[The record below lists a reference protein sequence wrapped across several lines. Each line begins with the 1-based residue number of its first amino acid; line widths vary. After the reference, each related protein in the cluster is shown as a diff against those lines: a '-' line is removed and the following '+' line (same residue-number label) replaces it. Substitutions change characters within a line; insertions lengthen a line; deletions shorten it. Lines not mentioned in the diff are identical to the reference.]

1 VHLLNAKASNINS
14 KVTVHRRI
22 TDMHRNTAMILF
34 YDDKHKSGTGND
46 LEISIFVC
54 RQELYI
60 KLFIVYFR
68 TLYQD
73 ISLQTLPDLR
83 SDFKKVRHKSHFAQV
98 SIQYTYDQLYMYIQA
113 SPFEIE
119 TETH

>member
-1 VHLLNAKASNINS
+1 MISTSQARGTIS
-14 KVTVHRRI
+14 KFPFLSAGKR
-22 TDMHRNTAMILF
+22 
-34 YDDKHKSGTGND
+34 
-46 LEISIFVC
+46 
-54 RQELYI
+54 LYI
-60 KLFIVYFR
+60 KFIVYFR

-83 SDFKKVRHKSHFAQV
+83 SDFKKVRHKSHFVQV
-98 SIQYTYDQLYMYIQA
+98 SIQYTYGQLCMYIQA